1 MNKWPSISSACLL
14 VIIDQYEHNYDY
26 FSYILKYI
34 NTKLNDC
41 SISLN
46 KSFFI
51 TSQDHKDLLKQF
63 DFMIKNHP
71 NDFIFVTTTSDQ
83 TDDSMIN
90 LCNQLNLNRTS
101 LLRNGFDNGVDV
113 ECFESRI
120 ILIRKK
126 YFHLELSKFFHLLL
140 HSYYNETKF
149 YLNLNSNDDSFIHN
163 IKQLTNEELLGN
175 EFILKNKNIII
186 KKLFTNYNR
195 LNSFIF
201 EIILLNRENIQ
212 LNNYLKEISFKH
224 SIQLSDLMLDNFIN
238 ADSYLYDFDKYFKY
252 LIDYNMNNKSIIETR
267 PDLKFLLEKK
277 INLNEFISKLNT
289 TIKIIEESLA
299 KYTQDQTCV
308 SFNGGK
314 DCCVVL
320 YLYYAVAL
328 RSKYEHPINVL
339 YIKIDNQFEEMDYFI
354 DHVIPMH
361 YKNALNFITFDD
373 TSKTLKDCLRDLKDT
388 NPKIQSVLMGTRRTD
403 SDYFKTMAIF
413 APTDGDWPSY
423 MRINPIID
431 WSFSEI
437 WFFIR
442 LFKLPYCS
450 LYDRGYTSIDNS
462 LNTIPNKALLVD
474 EATSNYLPAYLLE
487 SQDLERNSRV
497 KTKKK

>member
-14 VIIDQYEHNYDY
+14 VIVDQYEQNYNY

-41 SISLN
+41 SISLK

-51 TSQDHKDLLKQF
+51 TSQDQKDLLNQF
-63 DFMIKNHP
+63 DYLIKNHS
-71 NDFIFVTTTSDQ
+71 NDFIFVTTTNDQ
-83 TDDSMIN
+83 MDDSMLN
-90 LCNQLNLNRTS
+90 LCNQLSLNRTN
-101 LLRNGFDNGVDV
+101 LLKNGFDNGIDLD
-113 ECFESRI
+113 CYESRV

-126 YFHLELSKFFHLLL
+126 YFHLELSKFFYLLL
-140 HSYYNETKF
+140 RSYFNETKF
-149 YLNLNSNDDSFIHN
+149 YLNLNNNDSLIEN
-163 IKQLTNEELLGN
+163 IKNITHEQILGN
-175 EFILKNKNIII
+175 DYIIKNKNIII
-186 KKLFTNYNR
+186 KKLFSNYNQS
-195 LNSFIF
+195 NKFIF
-201 EIILLNRENIQ
+201 EIILLNRENIC
-212 LNNYLKEISFKH
+212 LNNYLKDISSKQ
-224 SIQLSDLMLDNFIN
+224 SIQFSDLMLDNFIN

-277 INLNEFISKLNT
+277 IDLNEFISKLST
-289 TIKIIEESLA
+289 TIKIIEDGLA
-299 KYTQDQTCV
+299 RYSQDQTCV

-354 DHVIPMH
+354 DHVIPMY
-361 YKNALNFITFDD
+361 YKSALNFITFDD
-373 TSKTLKDCLRDLKDT
+373 TSKTLKDCLKELKII
-388 NPKIQSVLMGTRRTD
+388 NPRIQSVLMGTRRTD
-403 SDYFKTMAIF
+403 SDYFKNMSVF

-423 MRINPIID
+423 MRINPILD

-450 LYDRGYTSIDNS
+450 LYDKGFTSIDNS

-474 EATSNYLPAYLLE
+474 EVTSTYLPAYFLE
-487 SQDLERNSRV
+487 SQDLERHSRV
-497 KTKKK
+497 KIKK